1 MAQKS
6 KKSMSQHIANP
17 LTILI
22 LHDTWATRELLSRC
36 GSLSPEQFHRRFNF
50 GIGSIHDT
58 FLHIIAAMVR
68 WSERIDGR
76 PLTPW
81 RGPEENATKYSVHE
95 LLTMLDDASALLLA
109 VANNASKTGL
119 DATINLGSGYSDAIH
134 NAATSKAAAFVHVT
148 THSTHHHSQLFHML
162 RLVGTS
168 LESGNFDPVEWDLRQ
183 RTSQQ

>member
-1 MAQKS
+1 MPHAS
-6 KKSMSQHIANP
+6 SNP

-36 GSLSPEQFHRRFNF
+36 GSLSPEQFHQRFNF

-81 RGPEENATKYSVHE
+81 RGPEENATKYSVQE
-95 LLTMLDDASALLLA
+95 LISMLDDAGALLIE
-109 VANNASKTGL
+109 VADNVSKTGL
-119 DATINLGSGYSDAIH
+119 DATINLGSGYSDAIP
-134 NAATSKAAAFVHVT
+134 NAATSKAAAFIHVT
-148 THSTHHHSQLFHML
+148 THGTHHRSQLFHML
-162 RLVGTS
+162 RLVGVP

>member
-1 MAQKS
+1 MLQNK
-6 KKSMSQHIANP
+6 ANP

-36 GSLSPEQFHRRFNF
+36 GELSPEKFHQRFNF

-81 RGPEENATKYSVHE
+81 RGPEENATKYSVQE
-95 LLTMLDDASALLLA
+95 LISMLDDAGALLIKGA
-109 VANNASKTGL
+109 DNASKTGL
-119 DATINLGSGYSDAIH
+119 DATINLGPGYSDAIP

-148 THSTHHHSQLFHML
+148 THGSHHRSQLFHML
-162 RLVGTS
+162 RLVGVP
-168 LESGNFDPVEWDLRQ
+168 LESGNFDPVEWDLRH
-183 RTSQQ
+183 RVARASSP